1 MRRVE
6 TLLSHLRCVRLI
18 SATALFILTV
28 TIGIVGPITPRVAAQ
43 EGTPSER
50 ALGYLRSVY
59 DNSTVGL
66 MSEQPF
72 GDDRGRKLYWLNDN
86 IFVYAAL
93 KAHGSGAD
101 GLLANKI
108 HERIIEFAQMLNL
121 SRYDDG
127 FPKLG
132 IHEVILGYP
141 ITLPL
146 PCFSSYI
153 LDMGSYRLG
162 FVIANGTRERECV
175 VEDFNGFADMI
186 LYQSLATFYAG
197 HLNESLSRFQDVVKM
212 WDGNGIADSPFRN
225 PSDPQ
230 YQRYATYKLAL
241 LLYVAQKLNETL
253 PFKDQIAQTIWNM
266 QAYNGG
272 IITNY
277 LDPNLPIGVVNSETT
292 ALVVLAN
299 PPTQINV
306 TATITSTSIAPTGS
320 FTISTYLEIII
331 ALAVIIVILNAT
343 VLASMIRRRV
353 R

>member
-1 MRRVE
+1 M
-6 TLLSHLRCVRLI
+6 TLH
-18 SATALFILTV
+18 
-28 TIGIVGPITPRVAAQ
+28 VAAQ
-43 EGTPSER
+43 ENTPLQK
-50 ALGYLRSVY
+50 ALQYLRAVH
-59 DNSTVGL
+59 NSTVGL
-66 MSEQPF
+66 MSEQPY
-72 GDDRGRKLYWLNDN
+72 GDDQGRKLYWLNDN

-93 KAHGSGAD
+93 KAHGTETD
-101 GLLANKI
+101 RLLADKI
-108 HERIIEFAQMLNL
+108 HERIIELAEMLNL
-121 SRYDDG
+121 PRHEDG

-141 ITLPL
+141 IVLPL

-153 LDMGSYRLG
+153 QDMGSYRLG

-175 VEDFNGFADMI
+175 VDDFNGFADMI
-186 LYQSLATFYAG
+186 LYQSLAAFYAG

-230 YQRYATYKLAL
+230 YQRYAIYKLAL

-253 PFKDQIAQTIWNM
+253 PFSNQIAQTIWSM

-277 LDPNLPIGVVNSETT
+277 VDTNIPIGVVNTETT

-299 PPTQINV
+299 PPPINY
-306 TATITSTSIAPTGS
+306 TTTTTSSSTPPTWLV
-320 FTISTYLEIII
+320 TISIYLEMLI
-331 ALAVIIVILNAT
+331 ALAVILVILNVT
-343 VLASMIRRRV
+343 VLVCFIRRRT